1 RAEMDLEIEAHLA
14 MRTADLV
21 GAGWPPDAAR
31 AEALRRFGD
40 FDQARRT
47 LHAGAQQRERA
58 MRHRDWWGTLRTDL
72 RLAARHARRSPG
84 YTTLVV
90 AMFAIGVGATT
101 GMFTLVDAVALRP
114 LPFPS
119 PDQLIR
125 IDGRDSLRHA
135 AGVVSSADW
144 LDWKKASALQVSA
157 IYSFSARETLVTDD
171 SAFRVTAQ
179 RVSSD
184 FFSVLRPRFLVG
196 RGFAD
201 ADIANG
207 SPEVVISEGLWH
219 DLFNSDPALTK
230 PLRTPRAT
238 YRVVGVVPAEQ
249 EFPAFTDAW
258 FAVPITAQTD
268 PARVNVNWQLIAR
281 RQPNATDS
289 LVARQIE
296 ATMRGIRAIDPS
308 ASYDFGAN
316 IQPLAQY
323 VNGDTPKQLELLLGV
338 VAFVLLIVCANVAA
352 FGLAR
357 SSARHREMAVRSALG
372 AGRGRLMQQLLVE
385 QLSIAV
391 VGGVIG
397 LFVAWL
403 TVRGVLGVWSGA
415 VTHVGD
421 VRLGV
426 TVFVFALV
434 VAAAAGI
441 LAGLLPALRVS
452 APALS
457 STIGSGGRAFATG
470 GRRLSGA
477 TLVAFEVAL
486 AVALLTGSG
495 LLIRSF
501 RAVLARSLGFDTS
514 VATVEA
520 ALGGPAYAQ

>member
-1 RAEMDLEIEAHLA
+1 RPILAAARDSTNSPRRGGSGCVRTRRCSSDTHRPCCRSSRFAAARAERTRDARMTHRYRRIFDLGLGGGQRARAEMDLEIEAHLA

-171 SAFRVTAQ
+171 SAFRVTAE

-201 ADIANG
+201 ADIANA
-207 SPEVVISEGLWH
+207 SP
-219 DLFNSDPALTK
+219 DL
-230 PLRTPRAT
+230 PR
-238 YRVVGVVPAEQ
+238 R
-249 EFPAFTDAW
+249 
-258 FAVPITAQTD
+258 
-268 PARVNVNWQLIAR
+268 RCRAR
-281 RQPNATDS
+281 RAGVSGVYRCVVRGADHRADRS
-289 LVARQIE
+289 GSRQRQL
-296 ATMRGIRAIDPS
+296 AVDRQ
-308 ASYDFGAN
+308 ASTECDR
-316 IQPLAQY
+316 
-323 VNGDTPKQLELLLGV
+323 
-338 VAFVLLIVCANVAA
+338 
-352 FGLAR
+352 LAR
-357 SSARHREMAVRSALG
+357 RAADRGDDARHSR
-372 AGRGRLMQQLLVE
+372 
-385 QLSIAV
+385 
-391 VGGVIG
+391 
-397 LFVAWL
+397 
-403 TVRGVLGVWSGA
+403 
-415 VTHVGD
+415 H
-421 VRLGV
+421 
-426 TVFVFALV
+426 
-434 VAAAAGI
+434 
-441 LAGLLPALRVS
+441 
-452 APALS
+452 
-457 STIGSGGRAFATG
+457 
-470 GRRLSGA
+470 
-477 TLVAFEVAL
+477 
-486 AVALLTGSG
+486 
-495 LLIRSF
+495 
-501 RAVLARSLGFDTS
+501 
-514 VATVEA
+514 
-520 ALGGPAYAQ
+520 